1 MMHPSVVSLSEYV
14 MPEATYHRKRY
25 QTRRSARRDEASI
38 SHRECVH
45 KIAESGEGME
55 CSETVAVKQSDWSA
69 STQAQAS
76 VRERVSFNYKQSRHC
91 FHSYLKLLRVFCY
104 KCGLEDKRMAD
115 CMKCVK

>member
-1 MMHPSVVSLSEYV
+1 MMHPSAVSLSEYV

-38 SHRECVH
+38 SHQECVH

-55 CSETVAVKQSDWSA
+55 RSETVAVKQSDWSA

-76 VRERVSFNYKQSRHC
+76 VSESTFLSTINNLGIIFAVI
-91 FHSYLKLLRVFCY
+91 
-104 KCGLEDKRMAD
+104 
-115 CMKCVK
+115 